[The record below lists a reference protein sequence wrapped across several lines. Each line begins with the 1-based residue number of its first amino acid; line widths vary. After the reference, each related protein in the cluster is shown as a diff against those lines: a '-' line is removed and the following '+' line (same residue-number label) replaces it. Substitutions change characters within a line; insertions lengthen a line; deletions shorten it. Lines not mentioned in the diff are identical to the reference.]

1 MPSLA
6 KNFDINTPTD
16 FTPKRT
22 VEYQCDYSDR
32 NPTKKGEVPK
42 QMYEKKITPKVKAD
56 LS

>member
-22 VEYQCDYSDR
+22 VEYQCDYSE
-32 NPTKKGEVPK
+32 KGEVPK